1 MTTSNELF
9 IFTEAFVH
17 GSRTCGSGS
26 GSGSSGGKSKLPQ
39 FNTLPI
45 LLCPV
50 RVMLL
55 DGFGKLPV
63 RDTFS
68 GEIPNGDCL
77 VKEAV
82 YKGRI
87 AALEAE

>member
-17 GSRTCGSGS
+17 GSRTCGS

-63 RDTFS
+63 GDTFS
-68 GEIPNGDCL
+68 GEIPNGGCL

-82 YKGRI
+82 YQGRI
-87 AALEAE
+87 ATLEAE